1 MTKFQIQRRERDSN
15 PRYTFGVYTL
25 SRRASSTTRASLLSK
40 NSINTKKTLPFS
52 FHNIEGVA
60 LHKNKKAAQK
70 LLFSGETGKQ
80 KRFYTFC
87 NKLYSNKLIRY
98 KNAFLLIFVADMS
111 LDKTSITSEN
121 QRILVIQLRLFNNSI
136 YILPS
141 NQPNN
146 AIKKYFSNIHLLR
159 NLLCSGCSGTDY
171 QHFLYHHGYI

>member
-1 MTKFQIQRRERDSN
+1 
-15 PRYTFGVYTL
+15 V
-25 SRRASSTTRASLLSK
+25 
-40 NSINTKKTLPFS
+40 
-52 FHNIEGVA
+52 
-60 LHKNKKAAQK
+60 
-70 LLFSGETGKQ
+70 FSGETGKQ
-80 KRFYTFC
+80 KRFYAFC

-146 AIKKYFSNIHLLR
+146 AIKKYFPTYTFYGIYYVADVAELIISTFCIIMGIYR
-159 NLLCSGCSGTDY
+159 CSEVVAECSGM
-171 QHFLYHHGYI
+171 

>member
-1 MTKFQIQRRERDSN
+1 MLK
-15 PRYTFGVYTL
+15 
-25 SRRASSTTRASLLSK
+25 
-40 NSINTKKTLPFS
+40 
-52 FHNIEGVA
+52 
-60 LHKNKKAAQK
+60 
-70 LLFSGETGKQ
+70 SGETGKQ
-80 KRFYTFC
+80 KRFYAFC

-146 AIKKYFSNIHLLR
+146 AIKKYVDVKKNSLT
-159 NLLCSGCSGTDY
+159 C
-171 QHFLYHHGYI
+171 

>member
-1 MTKFQIQRRERDSN
+1 MLIFATHQKRKN
-15 PRYTFGVYTL
+15 PRKILIYRDFLCFTIL
-25 SRRASSTTRASLLSK
+25 S
-40 NSINTKKTLPFS
+40 
-52 FHNIEGVA
+52 
-60 LHKNKKAAQK
+60 
-70 LLFSGETGKQ
+70 SGETGKQ
-80 KRFYTFC
+80 KRFYAFC

-171 QHFLYHHGYI
+171 QHFCIIMGIYRCSEVVAECSGM

>member
-1 MTKFQIQRRERDSN
+1 MSEKR
-15 PRYTFGVYTL
+15 
-25 SRRASSTTRASLLSK
+25 
-40 NSINTKKTLPFS
+40 
-52 FHNIEGVA
+52 
-60 LHKNKKAAQK
+60 NKKSRK
-70 LLFSGETGKQ
+70 IKVLRDLSYFESFLSLELCGETGKQ

>member
-1 MTKFQIQRRERDSN
+1 MRFILN
-15 PRYTFGVYTL
+15 
-25 SRRASSTTRASLLSK
+25 
-40 NSINTKKTLPFS
+40 NTKNTHFYILGCKNGCLFCNLLIFS
-52 FHNIEGVA
+52 IYR
-60 LHKNKKAAQK
+60 
-70 LLFSGETGKQ
+70 GETGKQ
-80 KRFYTFC
+80 KRFYAFC

>member
-1 MTKFQIQRRERDSN
+1 MHSHVHRQPLMYLFILRKNTQLYIIGCK
-15 PRYTFGVYTL
+15 
-25 SRRASSTTRASLLSK
+25 TRCLFCNLLIF
-40 NSINTKKTLPFS
+40 SIYC
-52 FHNIEGVA
+52 
-60 LHKNKKAAQK
+60 
-70 LLFSGETGKQ
+70 GETGKQ
-80 KRFYTFC
+80 KRFYAFC